1 MVTPRR
7 LDVYEA
13 AYLAG
18 GPRRVVDTAV
28 VALVE
33 TGRVRARTAGD
44 LHVVQDSPRH
54 EVEAAVLAAV
64 GSGGPHRIDIV
75 RWVATRD
82 RRLTALADRLK
93 DEGLLSG
100 NGLARLLSRDGRPLT
115 PTAAGRRTLREL
127 RADPPAGGPAEGSSA
142 AAVALGGLDE
152 MPDRQLRAAVFHR
165 PDLPPHPANGGTR
178 FRQQA
183 DYADGGSLSA
193 GYLLLGGGGWAAL
206 SGAAWRQP
214 GVGIGRGLS

>member
-33 TGRVRARTAGD
+33 TGWVRARTAGD

-100 NGLARLLSRDGRPLT
+100 NGLARLLSRGGRPLT
-115 PTAAGRRTLREL
+115 PTAASTRCRTESCAPPCSTGPNCHRIPPAAAPGSASRPTTPTAAPSQPATSSWVAAAGRRC
-127 RADPPAGGPAEGSSA
+127 PARPGANPASA
-142 AAVALGGLDE
+142 S
-152 MPDRQLRAAVFHR
+152 
-165 PDLPPHPANGGTR
+165 
-178 FRQQA
+178 
-183 DYADGGSLSA
+183 DGGCHDPRIVRA
-193 GYLLLGGGGWAAL
+193 
-206 SGAAWRQP
+206 
-214 GVGIGRGLS
+214 